1 MPPEAAAPQDQRLS
15 HNVEISTL
23 CAFYGGLL
31 TDRQQEALR
40 LHFDEDWSLGE
51 IAEHFGV
58 SRQNVHD
65 LITRS
70 AQKLRHYEEVVG
82 GVRQAQNISRQLS
95 EALTALQN
103 DRSGEAAKRIRQI
116 ITEIDGGE

>member
-1 MPPEAAAPQDQRLS
+1 MPPEAATQQDQRLS

-82 GVRQAQNISRQLS
+82 GVKQARHISRQLS
-95 EALTALQN
+95 EALGALQN
-103 DRSGEAAKRIRQI
+103 DRSGEAAKRIKQI
-116 ITEIDGGE
+116 ITEIDGEE